1 MPLDLKVVEKIE
13 FRIAPIPQI
22 MREKIETVIIRERIK
37 FTIVS
42 AVAANTDVA
51 MAISKSVHEVLQK
64 MPGSENTGRQVTALT
79 IAVASGAIGGAIKTG
94 CDLELAAQ
102 GLVVGILR
110 GTLLVGSEVVD
121 TITRTAG
128 IVITA
133 VVESE
138 GDLQSAATGLVRG
151 AIHGAKGIGI
161 NIQDAADA
169 GAAGALNAVG
179 DVRSTAYQAILAAVT
194 QPIDGITVAPK
205 VPTISLN

>member
-1 MPLDLKVVEKIE
+1 
-13 FRIAPIPQI
+13 
-22 MREKIETVIIRERIK
+22 MRGKLETLIIKENIK
-37 FTIVS
+37 FAIVS
-42 AVAANTDVA
+42 AVTANTDIAFTVSRTVNEA
-51 MAISKSVHEVLQK
+51 LQK
-64 MPGSENTGRQVTALT
+64 MAGNGNTGRQVTALT

-94 CDLELAAQ
+94 CDLELAAY

-110 GTLLVGSEVVD
+110 GTLLVGTEVVD

-138 GDLQSAATGLVRG
+138 GDLQSTATGLVRG

-161 NIQDAADA
+161 NIQAAAAAAAD
-169 GAAGALNAVG
+169 GALNAVG
-179 DVRSTAYQAILAAVT
+179 DVRSTAYQTVLAGVI

-205 VPTISLN
+205 LPVVSLN